1 MRKLLLVIPL
11 LIWLGCEELIEEDTT
26 PPTVIITSPID
37 GTIVSDSVE
46 ITCMSTDD
54 EKVDKVELWV
64 DGISTG
70 IIDETEP
77 YSLKWVT
84 TEIEHGTYTIIVR
97 AYDSNG
103 NTTDSNPIILTVSNQ
118 SDYRLFTATFVGE
131 FDSDATT
138 IIFISDSDGNI
149 LADTSFQGD
158 ASFDLMADKTSN
170 VPPEKINITTIG
182 KVNGNTH
189 ISTNLGINKGSNWT
203 WYNPYYYPDVI
214 GESYY
219 TFTNIPD
226 DLYRVVLSSKGR
238 NYRPYINDSDTYSLS
253 HYNNNEDVV
262 IMGLM
267 NDGTVLYKI
276 IENVSVGETHA
287 VDFSDFLQAE
297 QKVIN
302 NLTGEDCC
310 LYLRLNGLY
319 EDDSF
324 INNNLNRLS
333 QGNREGVDWDADLNF
348 IANYPP
354 SFTKFRTG
362 LTVGQYN
369 TPGEK
374 DWYQRTFGEIPES
387 VEKIN
392 ADINVISSDIDNF
405 EMDITGA
412 YDQWSISASDATA
425 GLGWGIYVN
434 PGITSGKLPTF
445 PASVNEIYPE
455 INRNGFIINR
465 VGLVDWLCVDN
476 QEEWFEMY
484 FSYDGYH
491 GDICSGS
498 RHVTYWLE

>member
-1 MRKLLLVIPL
+1 MKHLLLILPL
-11 LIWLGCEELIEEDTT
+11 LFWLGCEELIEEDTT
-26 PPTVIITSPID
+26 PPTVTITSPID

-64 DGISTG
+64 DGVSTG

-131 FDSDATT
+131 FESDATT

-149 LADTSFQGD
+149 LADTSFIGD
-158 ASFDLMADKTSN
+158 ASFDLIADRTSA

-182 KVNGNTH
+182 KVNGNTQIH
-189 ISTNLGINKGSNWT
+189 TNLGINKGSNWT
-203 WYNPYYYPDVI
+203 WYNPYYNPDVI

-226 DLYRVVLSSKGR
+226 DLYRVVLSSKGH
-238 NYRPYINDSDTYSLS
+238 NYRPYINDFDTYSLS

-287 VDFSDFLQAE
+287 VDFSVLQPAE
-297 QKVIN
+297 QKVII

-310 LYLRLNGLY
+310 FWNGLYGNY

-324 INNNLNRLS
+324 IQYNRYRLS
-333 QGNREGVDWDADLNF
+333 DGNMEGVDWNADLNF

-354 SFTKFRTG
+354 SFTKFHTG

-405 EMDITGA
+405 EMDITGS
-412 YDQWSISASDATA
+412 YDQWSISALDATA
-425 GLGWGIYVN
+425 GLGWSIYVN
-434 PGITSGKLPTF
+434 PSITFGELPTF

-455 INRNGFIINR
+455 INRNGFIINK
-465 VGLVDWLCVDN
+465 VSLVDWLCAEN
-476 QEEWFEMY
+476 QEEWLEML
-484 FSYDGYH
+484 FSYDGYY
-491 GDICSGS
+491 GDICSGF
-498 RHVTYWLE
+498 RQVTYWLE